1 MWELYLNDNNLS
13 GSIPSE
19 LANLTKLT
27 DLDLAGNRL
36 SGQIPRELGDLP
48 SLRWLRLSGNQFTG
62 CIATSLM
69 SVNNHDLNQL
79 PQSICEGT
87 TVQGA
92 ISCARGL
99 AVASPEVNRGLVA
112 DCEALL
118 AAREVLD
125 PGTILNWSVDLP
137 MTDWDGVEVSDEPRR
152 VTEIDLRA
160 RRLTGMLP
168 AKLGELSEVKAS
180 EVRSWWS
187 GYAGRFI

>member
-1 MWELYLNDNNLS
+1 MGAISERQQFV

-27 DLDLAGNRL
+27 NLDLAGNRL

-62 CIATSLM
+62 CIAESLM
-69 SVNNHDLNQL
+69 SVNYHDLNQL

-92 ISCARGL
+92 STCASGL
-99 AVASPEVNRGLVA
+99 AVASPEVNAGLVA

-125 PGTILNWSVDLP
+125 PGHDSQLV
-137 MTDWDGVEVSDEPRR
+137 G
-152 VTEIDLRA
+152 
-160 RRLTGMLP
+160 
-168 AKLGELSEVKAS
+168 
-180 EVRSWWS
+180 
-187 GYAGRFI
+187 